1 LRIPTLP
8 LEYLVKVIIITSSG
22 ALSPGPLTAS
32 TIAAGSNEGWKSGFK
47 ISVGHMVVE
56 LPLVFLI
63 AFGIA
68 TLLTTPI
75 AEKVIS
81 FAGGTLLVILG
92 VFMLKDVFKKELL
105 TKGVWDLRAKLMKYR
120 RRI

>member
-1 LRIPTLP
+1 
-8 LEYLVKVIIITSSG
+8 
-22 ALSPGPLTAS
+22 
-32 TIAAGSNEGWKSGFK
+32 
-47 ISVGHMVVE
+47 MVVE